1 MKVTCRGMT
10 GDLINLSSER
20 KRVNATWDKYAYVYQ
35 IDLYNSETRTTY
47 SIESVGEEE
56 MVFHFDEE

>member
-10 GDLINLSSER
+10 GDLINLSSDR

>member
-1 MKVTCRGMT
+1 MKITCRGMT

-35 IDLYNSETRTTY
+35 IDLYNSETKTTY

-56 MVFHFDEE
+56 MVFHLCEE